1 MKIRLLMIGKTAFSY
16 LDEGMEL
23 YTKRLVHY
31 SDLTVEIIPDVKRTA
46 STTPDK
52 LKDLEAEA
60 FLKKIGPRD
69 AIVLLDENG
78 KTFSS
83 EKFAVQ
89 VQKWM
94 QAGDKNIVFIIGGA
108 FGFGDALYE
117 RALMKIS
124 LSEMT
129 FSHQMVRLIF
139 LEQLYRAFTIIKNEP
154 YHHK

>member
-1 MKIRLLMIGKTAFSY
+1 MIGKTAFSY

-31 SDLTVEIIPDVKRTA
+31 TDLTLEIIPDVKRTA
-46 STTPDK
+46 TTSPDK
-52 LKDLEAEA
+52 LKDLEADA

-83 EKFAVQ
+83 EKFAAQ

-94 QAGDKNIVFIIGGA
+94 QSGDKNIVFIIGGA
-108 FGFGDALYE
+108 YGFGNSLYDK
-117 RALMKIS
+117 ALMKIS